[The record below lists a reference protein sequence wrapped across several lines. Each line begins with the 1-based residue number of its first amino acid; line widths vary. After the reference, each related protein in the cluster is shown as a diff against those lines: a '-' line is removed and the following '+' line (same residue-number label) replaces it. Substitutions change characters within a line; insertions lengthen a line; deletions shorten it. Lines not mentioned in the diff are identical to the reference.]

1 MSCVTRFD
9 CGAAAA
15 LRSDTNGCVAYLRVS
30 SKRQLDGAGLRD
42 QWRACVQH
50 AQRLDLPLV
59 GLYVD
64 PAISGRKELR
74 PALDQLKRDVQR
86 RRFGTVIFYK
96 VNRIGRNARASYQTA
111 EEVERAG
118 AIVASATETFNRR
131 TAAGNLTFGMLV
143 AVAQFGSD
151 QLGEVMTDTLRAKAE
166 RGEWVGPVPLGYTR
180 AGKTLVPS
188 PDAEAIKLIGQLYCS
203 GTHTHASIADALD
216 AAGWQ
221 AMDWRTGERRRFGRE
236 SIRVILHNA
245 AYIGKVSCG
254 DQLYDGQHPP
264 LWDQAAWDTIQRLH
278 RERSEKVGRTSVKLP
293 KRQLLLIEIAHC
305 ATCGKRM
312 WGHGNG
318 YRCCGRDQRTCQAPM
333 VAPSFVDATALT
345 LLEALTLPEDW
356 RADVLAAAK
365 SLIAEETP
373 ATSTIT
379 PEQIRTQLKRLA
391 LVWTQGDLD
400 DATYQRERKRLQ
412 ERLAELEQTAQ
423 KTVTPW
429 ELERAVDL
437 VCSLGDAARNA
448 SPSEQA
454 ALLRNCFSHV
464 WIAERRI
471 QAVTLTRVL
480 APLMG
485 ALHASDLSL
494 GWLTGLSRPTLPH
507 PASSFRPGARCVSRG
522 RKRSDRCF
530 PLPLHVVAHARWRNA
545 GLHSA
550 LGSGNTRSGRLLR
563 SVTCAR
569 ISSLTRGLSAI
580 HQRLNAQ
587 FLHKACFKPALQFR
601 LRQPEPVVRTK
612 PVARVVM
619 THSHR
624 LLTDTPRPPANRAAP
639 PCRSTPTDC
648 VLYALLA

>member
-1 MSCVTRFD
+1 MQTPTEEQILHLLD
-9 CGAAAA
+9 NLHKGDHLA
-15 LRSDTNGCVAYLRVS
+15 LCWASDTNGCVAYLRVS

-293 KRQLLLIEIAHC
+293 KRQLLLIEIAPLC
-305 ATCGKRM
+305 DLRQTDVGTR
-312 WGHGNG
+312 
-318 YRCCGRDQRTCQAPM
+318 QR
-333 VAPSFVDATALT
+333 
-345 LLEALTLPEDW
+345 LP
-356 RADVLAAAK
+356 
-365 SLIAEETP
+365 
-373 ATSTIT
+373 
-379 PEQIRTQLKRLA
+379 
-391 LVWTQGDLD
+391 
-400 DATYQRERKRLQ
+400 
-412 ERLAELEQTAQ
+412 
-423 KTVTPW
+423 
-429 ELERAVDL
+429 
-437 VCSLGDAARNA
+437 
-448 SPSEQA
+448 
-454 ALLRNCFSHV
+454 LLRARPAHL
-464 WIAERRI
+464 ARR
-471 QAVTLTRVL
+471 R
-480 APLMG
+480 
-485 ALHASDLSL
+485 
-494 GWLTGLSRPTLPH
+494 WSR
-507 PASSFRPGARCVSRG
+507 R
-522 RKRSDRCF
+522 RS
-530 PLPLHVVAHARWRNA
+530 W
-545 GLHSA
+545 
-550 LGSGNTRSGRLLR
+550 
-563 SVTCAR
+563 
-569 ISSLTRGLSAI
+569 
-580 HQRLNAQ
+580 
-587 FLHKACFKPALQFR
+587 
-601 LRQPEPVVRTK
+601 
-612 PVARVVM
+612 
-619 THSHR
+619 
-624 LLTDTPRPPANRAAP
+624 TPR
-639 PCRSTPTDC
+639 RSHCWKP
-648 VLYALLA
+648 